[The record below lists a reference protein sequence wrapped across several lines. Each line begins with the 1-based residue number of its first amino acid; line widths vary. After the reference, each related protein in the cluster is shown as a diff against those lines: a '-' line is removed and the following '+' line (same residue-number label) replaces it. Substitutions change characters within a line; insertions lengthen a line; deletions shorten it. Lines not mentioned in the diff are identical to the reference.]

1 MSAIDAITYVV
12 GEATAYVTGRI
23 VGRTFAVKRKQAQ
36 RIGEY
41 VMLAAL
47 IIVLTIITLIYS

>member
-23 VGRTFAVKRKQAQ
+23 VGRTFAIEPKRAQ
-36 RIGEY
+36 RIGEL
-41 VMLAAL
+41 VMLGAL
-47 IIVLTIITLIYS
+47 IIVLIIITLIYS